1 MHVRRER
8 KIGMEIKNKSCRRKV
23 SDDNKSAKENAIKK
37 IKMRA
42 NKKKMQRKL
51 QANKLKCVRPIKQ
64 SHLTPTIKYTYSRDM
79 VKIPLLLNI

>member
-1 MHVRRER
+1 M
-8 KIGMEIKNKSCRRKV
+8 

-64 SHLTPTIKYTYSRDM
+64 AHLTPTIKYTYSRDM